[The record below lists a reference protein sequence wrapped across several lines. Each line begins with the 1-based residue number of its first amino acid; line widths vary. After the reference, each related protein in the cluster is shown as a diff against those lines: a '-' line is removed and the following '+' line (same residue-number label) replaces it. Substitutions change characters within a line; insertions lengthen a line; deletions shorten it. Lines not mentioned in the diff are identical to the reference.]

1 MKRSVLLLLLVAVG
15 ITLAVTAPALAATP
29 PSTNVATS
37 ESFTVT
43 LDAADPGTYQMSLMG
58 GLDFSTEGVNRSVP
72 SQNPLYVSNTGT
84 KAFDVYVSAD
94 TVPTYMNMY
103 TLSFSDSPGQ
113 DQVRWTLTRT
123 PNAGMDTS
131 VSESYAANFGTI
143 NPGDGMTLYSTVQM
157 GTGLTYAGQYTWNAT
172 VYAEPTS

>member
-43 LDAADPGTYQMSLMG
+43 LDAA
-58 GLDFSTEGVNRSVP
+58 

-172 VYAEPTS
+172 VYAVPTS